1 MGAAIFYVGDSPDH
15 SPDTSLE
22 GGGDSA
28 VQTVT
33 PEPTSWPAGGQ
44 CNGHGGGQ
52 CNGHSGGQCNGHGG
66 GQHGPADHE
75 EEETIKRRL
84 KFFFMNPREKYEAR
98 GALPWKLLL
107 QAVKLVLVTSQLA
120 CFANIRFAHVNY
132 VSGQTIAL
140 QHLFIKVGC
149 ITYLNIQYSIG

>member
-1 MGAAIFYVGDSPDH
+1 MIRTAGHNDLGTHQRAVMGAAIFYVGDSPDH

-22 GGGDSA
+22 ESRPASGDSA
-28 VQTVT
+28 VLTVT
-33 PEPTSWPAGGQ
+33 TTEQVDWPPGGQ
-44 CNGHGGGQ
+44 CNGHGGR
-52 CNGHSGGQCNGHGG
+52 HGG
-66 GQHGPADHE
+66 HADQE

-107 QAVKLVLVTSQLA
+107 QAVKVVLVTSQLA
-120 CFANIRFAHVNY
+120 IFANMRFAHVNY

-140 QHLFIKVGC
+140 QHLFIKV
-149 ITYLNIQYSIG
+149 